1 MRGCELLFLS
11 CQTDEA
17 CKTVTADGMPQV
29 TKQGDTQNPGMET
42 LGVQAFETSMMRVHN
57 DQSAALGGGKGAM
70 SIR

>member
-1 MRGCELLFLS
+1 
-11 CQTDEA
+11 
-17 CKTVTADGMPQV
+17 MPQV